1 MSKLSELEAR
11 LAALHAKT
19 EAGFADRARA
29 LREAAARLDAG
40 DDAARDEIKR
50 LSHKLRGVAGS
61 AGHEALTE
69 RAGRL
74 ETAIASGASAM
85 VVVEGARR
93 LAKAAEEASAGVAA
107 RTERAAPVPTTESP
121 PRADALGWR
130 VVALDD
136 ESSTRRLLEI
146 TLRSAGGCA
155 AEVLGDPGD
164 AMARI
169 LAAPP
174 DLVIVDAMMPDTDGL
189 TFYRAVRERCG
200 DALPVVILSAASVEE
215 LGWSMPDDARLR
227 WLRKPFRPASLIA
240 ELRAFVEAARA

>member
-40 DDAARDEIKR
+40 DDGARDEIKR

-93 LAKAAEEASAGVAA
+93 LAKAAEDASAGA
-107 RTERAAPVPTTESP
+107 
-121 PRADALGWR
+121 PRAEGAASAPTKESAPRTDALGWR

-155 AEVLGDPGD
+155 AEVLGDPEA

-169 LAAPP
+169 LATPP
-174 DLVIVDAMMPDTDGL
+174 DLVIVDAMMPDMDGL

-200 DALPVVILSAASVEE
+200 DAIPIVILSAASVEE
-215 LGWSMPDDARLR
+215 LGWSMPDDARLC
-227 WLRKPFRPASLIA
+227 WLRKPFRPASLIS
-240 ELRAFVEAARA
+240 ELRAFVDAARA